1 MSYFT
6 ETFDVALSKITEDK
20 RVEFAKDVM
29 YAGKMGALY
38 GVVGASMAEKYPRH
52 LIYKSTNGKVY
63 YGKAAFDKWWADI
76 LTNERKTDEFKSL
89 SASEK
94 YITMQKIQK
103 FVNTQVAKAIRSK
116 QYDLNR
122 IKINY

>member
-1 MSYFT
+1 M
-6 ETFDVALSKITEDK
+6 V
-20 RVEFAKDVM
+20 
-29 YAGKMGALY
+29 
-38 GVVGASMAEKYPRH
+38 EKYPRQ

-63 YGKAAFDKWWADI
+63 HGKAAFDKWWAGI
-76 LTNERKTDEFKSL
+76 LANERKTDEFKSL

-103 FVNTQVAKAIRSK
+103 FVNIQVAKAIRSK